1 MSTAGYAIVSLDDE
15 RWSGD
20 AHVSL
25 TSALGCTDT
34 TVNAYRLPPGAS
46 IALPIELET
55 TCVPLD
61 ADGTLETDE
70 SIPVPANCIARV
82 PAGVAASLRSESE
95 TTWLAIGASTDP
107 EPSTSPAVVDPGT
120 VTFAPPS
127 TSDIPTARLTAQ
139 LGCTGMKINLRRLAP
154 DMAIPY
160 HTEGTQEEL
169 FVPLGG
175 PGTLR
180 VDGETHLMPAHSVAR
195 VAPAVPRAAVNEG
208 TEDRLWFM
216 IGAPPTGG
224 ADDWDPGAVI
234 LDWPDDA

>member
-1 MSTAGYAIVSLDDE
+1 MPATGYAIVSPDDE
-15 RWSGD
+15 RWSVD
-20 AHVSL
+20 THVSL
-25 TSALGCTDT
+25 TTALGCTDT
-34 TVNAYRLPPGAS
+34 FVDAYRPPSGES
-46 IALPIELET
+46 IALPTELET
-55 TCVPLD
+55 VCVPLD
-61 ADGTLETDE
+61 ADGTLEADD
-70 SIPVPANCIARV
+70 SIPVPANCVARV
-82 PAGVAASLRSESE
+82 PAGVAARLRSDSA
-95 TTWLAIGASTDP
+95 TTWLAIGAATDP
-107 EPSTSPAVVDPGT
+107 APSTFPTVVDPAT
-120 VTFAPPS
+120 VTFAPPP

-139 LGCTGMKINLRRLAP
+139 LGCAGMKVNFRRLGP

-180 VDGETHLMPAHSVAR
+180 VAGETHHMPAHSVAR

-216 IGAPPTGG
+216 VGAPPTGG

>member
-1 MSTAGYAIVSLDDE
+1 MSATGYAIVSLDDE

-20 AHVSL
+20 ARVSL
-25 TSALGCTDT
+25 TPALGCTDT
-34 TVNAYRLPPGAS
+34 TVNAYRQTPGAS
-46 IALPIELET
+46 IALPAELET
-55 TCVPLD
+55 VCVPLD
-61 ADGTLETDE
+61 AEGTLETDE

-82 PAGVAASLRSESE
+82 PAGVAASLRSESA
-95 TTWLAIGASTDP
+95 TTWLATGASTDP
-107 EPSTSPAVVDPGT
+107 EPSTSPTVVAPGT

-139 LGCTGMKINLRRLAP
+139 LGSTGMKVNLRRLAP
-154 DMAIPY
+154 GIAIPY

-180 VDGETHLMPAHSVAR
+180 VDGETHQMPAHSVAR
-195 VAPAVPRAAVNEG
+195 VAAEVPRAAVNEG